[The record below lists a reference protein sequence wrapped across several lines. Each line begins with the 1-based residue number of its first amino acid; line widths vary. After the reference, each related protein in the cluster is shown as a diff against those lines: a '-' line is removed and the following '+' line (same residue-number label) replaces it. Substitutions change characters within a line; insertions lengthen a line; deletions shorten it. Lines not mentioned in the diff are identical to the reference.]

1 MARERDTTDQRALR
15 LLRWFG
21 IGLLVVGL
29 ALPATVAA
37 GVGQADTQSNAQLD
51 DSASGDD
58 EIRLE
63 ISLSDYVTA
72 SSEDEAASSEDED
85 GLRFGV
91 SLSDFLSSED
101 DGSAES
107 PDRSSSSDLVVDVIL
122 SDETADDETAD
133 DESTD
138 DETTDD
144 ETSDDETS
152 DDETS
157 DDETTDDTENETIDD
172 SEEESDEESSD
183 SENETAGDS
192 DDETTDVEDERS
204 YATQVE
210 LAIHDE
216 INEIRAEHGLEPL
229 EFDEQLAGVARG
241 HSEDMAEN
249 DYFSHTSPDGS
260 TVGDRYA
267 DAGVSCQAWGEN
279 ILYNYHSDESP
290 EVAAQ
295 KSVEMWMNSDGHREN
310 VLSDRWDSQ
319 GIGVTV
325 AADGRLYATQ
335 NFGTNCN

>member
-1 MARERDTTDQRALR
+1 MARERDTTDQRAVR

-37 GVGQADTQSNAQLD
+37 GVGQADTQSNTQLD
-51 DSASGDD
+51 DSANGDD
-58 EIRLE
+58 ELRIE
-63 ISLSDYVTA
+63 ISLSDYVTS

-85 GLRFGV
+85 GLRFEV
-91 SLSDFLSSED
+91 SLSDSLSSED
-101 DGSAES
+101 DGPAES
-107 PDRSSSSDLVVDVIL
+107 PDRSSSSDLVVDVVL
-122 SDETADDETAD
+122 SDETADDTESETTDDEGADETAD
-133 DESTD
+133 DTESETTD
-138 DETTDD
+138 DSEEASDEESGDSENETGDESADETTDD
-144 ETSDDETS
+144 E
-152 DDETS
+152 
-157 DDETTDDTENETIDD
+157 
-172 SEEESDEESSD
+172 EER
-183 SENETAGDS
+183 T
-192 DDETTDVEDERS
+192 
-204 YATQVE
+204 YAAQVE

-216 INEIRAEHGLEPL
+216 VNEIRAEHGLDPL

-310 VLSDRWDSQ
+310 ILSDRWDSQ